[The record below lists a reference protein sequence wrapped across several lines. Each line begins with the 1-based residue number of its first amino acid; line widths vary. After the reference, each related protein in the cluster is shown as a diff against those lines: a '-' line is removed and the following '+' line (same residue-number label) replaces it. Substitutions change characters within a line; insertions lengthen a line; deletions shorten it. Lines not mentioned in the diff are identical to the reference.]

1 MSPREN
7 FNQFENKNTNYPA
20 LTTLI
25 TVFFFWGFIA
35 AGNSIFIPFCKHKF
49 DLDQFQ
55 SQLVDTAFYFAY
67 YIGALL
73 LFIFSS
79 LLKRDIV
86 GSWGYKKSI
95 IYGLLFSALGAA
107 TMIFAVNQNSFPQML
122 FGLFMVA
129 LGFSLQQTSANPF
142 AILLGDPSTGNT
154 RINLG
159 GGINSLGTTIGPL
172 VVGLAL
178 FGTAK
183 AVGDEQIQSLPLSKV
198 MILYSFVGALF
209 LGAAALFGFS
219 SKVPNQVNSEVP
231 ENSNKAMIGLVIIT
245 TLLIA
250 CFIPIFSSY
259 KGESIERI
267 KLLEGKIIE
276 NDKIINSI
284 NDLKLM
290 TTEAPPETKLNL
302 KEENESI
309 KIEISSL
316 KKPIEK
322 TRFTWLLIAL
332 AIVIL
337 GLPFINFLASR
348 KKEGWGAMQF
358 PQLTFGMIA
367 IFVYVG
373 VEVAIGSNLGELLKQ
388 PEFGG
393 YEASA
398 IAPFIAM
405 YWGSLMIGRWTG
417 AIAALSFSDIIKNRM
432 KLIVPFIAFGVVL
445 MLTYLAGHKIEM
457 LYWYLVCVAAQMLV
471 AYFSQ
476 DKAAKTLIFFSLF
489 GVVAMLI
496 GLHTNGQVAIYAFLS
511 GGLACSIMWPSIF
524 SMAISGLG
532 KYTTQGSAFLIMMI
546 LGGAIIPPI
555 QGKLADMIGIHP
567 SFWVAVACF
576 LILGWYGLYVGR
588 ILRK

>member
-1 MSPREN
+1 MS
-7 FNQFENKNTNYPA
+7 NQKQPTNYPA
-20 LTTLI
+20 LSTLI

-49 DLDQFQ
+49 HLDQFQ

-67 YIGALL
+67 YIGALF
-73 LFIFSS
+73 LFILSS
-79 LLKRDIV
+79 LLKKDIV

-107 TMIFAVNQNSFPQML
+107 TMILAVNQNSFPQML
-122 FGLFMVA
+122 FGLFVVA

-142 AILLGDPSTGNT
+142 AILLGDPTTGNT

-183 AVGDEQIQSLPLSKV
+183 AVGDDQIQSLPLSKV
-198 MILYSFVGALF
+198 MVLYSFVGALF

-219 SKVPNQVNSEVP
+219 SKVPNQINTEVP
-231 ENSNKAMIGLVIIT
+231 ENSNKAMISLVLMT
-245 TLLIA
+245 ALLAA
-250 CFIPIFSSY
+250 CFIPIFSTYQASY
-259 KGESIERI
+259 EFIDNVI
-267 KLLEGKIIE
+267 L
-276 NDKIINSI
+276 
-284 NDLKLM
+284 
-290 TTEAPPETKLNL
+290 
-302 KEENESI
+302 
-309 KIEISSL
+309 
-316 KKPIEK
+316 EK

-332 AIVIL
+332 AVVVL
-337 GLPFINFLASR
+337 GLPLINFLASR

-373 VEVAIGSNLGELLKQ
+373 VEVAVGSNLGELLKQ

-393 YEASA
+393 YEASS

-417 AIAALSFSDIIKNRM
+417 AIAALSFSDLM
-432 KLIVPFIAFGVVL
+432 KSRLKLVIPFVAFAVVL
-445 MLTYLAGHKIEM
+445 LLTYLAGHTVKM
-457 LYWYLVCVAAQMLV
+457 LFLYIVCVAVQMLV
-471 AYFSQ
+471 AYLSQ
-476 DKAAKTLIFFSLF
+476 DKPAKTLIYFSVF
-489 GVVAMLI
+489 GLVAMFI
-496 GLHTNGQVAIYAFLS
+496 GLHTTGIVSIFAFLT

-524 SMAISGLG
+524 SLAINGLG

-555 QGKLADMIGIHP
+555 QGKLADIIGIHS
-567 SFWVAVACF
+567 SFWVAFICF
-576 LILGWYGLYVGR
+576 VFLAWYGFYVEKLLKKEGVE
-588 ILRK
+588 

>member
-1 MSPREN
+1 MS
-7 FNQFENKNTNYPA
+7 NQKQPTNYPA
-20 LTTLI
+20 LSTLI

-49 DLDQFQ
+49 HLDQFQ

-67 YIGALL
+67 YIGALF
-73 LFIFSS
+73 LFILSS
-79 LLKRDIV
+79 LLKKDIV

-107 TMIFAVNQNSFPQML
+107 TMILAVNQNSFPQML
-122 FGLFMVA
+122 FGLFVVA

-142 AILLGDPSTGNT
+142 AILLGDPTTGNT

-183 AVGDEQIQSLPLSKV
+183 AIGDDQIQSLPLSKV
-198 MILYSFVGALF
+198 IVLYSFVGALF

-219 SKVPNQVNSEVP
+219 SKVPNQINTEVP
-231 ENSNKAMIGLVIIT
+231 ENSNKAMISLVLMT
-245 TLLIA
+245 ALLAA
-250 CFIPIFSSY
+250 CFIPIFSTYQASY
-259 KGESIERI
+259 ELI
-267 KLLEGKIIE
+267 
-276 NDKIINSI
+276 DKVI
-284 NDLKLM
+284 L
-290 TTEAPPETKLNL
+290 
-302 KEENESI
+302 
-309 KIEISSL
+309 
-316 KKPIEK
+316 EK

-332 AIVIL
+332 AVVVL
-337 GLPFINFLASR
+337 GLPLINFLASR

-373 VEVAIGSNLGELLKQ
+373 VEVAVGSNLGELLKQ

-393 YEASA
+393 YEASS

-417 AIAALSFSDIIKNRM
+417 AIAALSFSDLM
-432 KLIVPFIAFGVVL
+432 KSRLKLVIPFVAFAVVL
-445 MLTYLAGHKIEM
+445 LLTYLAGHTVEM
-457 LYWYLVCVAAQMLV
+457 LFFYIVCVAVQMLV
-471 AYFSQ
+471 AYLSQ
-476 DKAAKTLIFFSLF
+476 DKPAKTLIYFSVF
-489 GVVAMLI
+489 GLVAMFI
-496 GLHTNGQVAIYAFLS
+496 GLHTTGIVSIFSFLT

-524 SMAISGLG
+524 SLAINGLG

-555 QGKLADMIGIHP
+555 QGKLADIIGIHS
-567 SFWVAVACF
+567 SFWVAFVCF
-576 LILGWYGLYVGR
+576 VFLAWYGFYVGR
-588 ILRK
+588 LLKNEGVE